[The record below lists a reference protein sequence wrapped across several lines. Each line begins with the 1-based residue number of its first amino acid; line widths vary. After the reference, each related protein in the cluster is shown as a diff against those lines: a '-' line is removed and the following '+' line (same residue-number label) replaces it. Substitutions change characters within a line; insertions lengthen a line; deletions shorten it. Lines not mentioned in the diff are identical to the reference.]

1 MTKVKQRSGES
12 KRLIKDA
19 ERRHDWKRWGHISL
33 NGSGEPSGKTLQ
45 SMRPAGTRCLEDCA
59 RSRCETGMKQGPR

>member
-19 ERRHDWKRWGHISL
+19 ERRHDWKRWGPYLSERQWRTVRED
-33 NGSGEPSGKTLQ
+33 SSVDETCWD
-45 SMRPAGTRCLEDCA
+45 SMLGRL
-59 RSRCETGMKQGPR
+59 RSKPL